1 MLVACTLLASCG
13 GGGSSEDSRTKVPS
27 RAPAP
32 LCGALSPRITGR
44 VGAGAATALSGLAAS
59 RSQPGVLWAHN
70 DSGASARLLALAP
83 HGRLRGEVAV
93 TGAENRDWE
102 DISLGPGP
110 GGRDALFVAD
120 IGDNDAVRPTV
131 FIYRVPEPRLS
142 GGAPT
147 ASAPAE
153 RLTLRYPDGAHDAE
167 TLLVDPSNGT
177 LAVVTKTF
185 GGDAFVYVAE
195 PPRAGTVTRLQ
206 RVGRVPL
213 PAGEAVTAGDVSADG
228 RTIVLRSYDRA
239 LVWSRRR
246 GESLTAALDRAPCAA
261 RADLA
266 GEGQGEALALTPDG
280 RAFFTVPE
288 GRRPALRRYAPG
300 R

>member
-1 MLVACTLLASCG
+1 MCAEL
-13 GGGSSEDSRTKVPS
+13 R
-27 RAPAP
+27 
-32 LCGALSPRITGR
+32 PRITGR
-44 VGAGAATALSGLAAS
+44 VDTSEATELSGLATS
-59 RSQPGVLWAHN
+59 QSQPGVLWAHN
-70 DSGASARLLALAP
+70 DSGAGPLLLALAP
-83 HGRLRGEVAV
+83 DGRLRGEVAV
-93 TGAENRDWE
+93 TRAENRDWE

-120 IGDNDAVRPTV
+120 IGDNDAQRPTV
-131 FIYRVPEPRLS
+131 IVYRVPEPGLS
-142 GGAPT
+142 AGAPS
-147 ASAPAE
+147 ASAPAG

-167 TLLVDPSNGT
+167 ALLVDPSDGT
-177 LAVVTKTF
+177 LAVVTKSF
-185 GGDAFVYVAE
+185 GGDAFVYVADR
-195 PPRAGTVTRLQ
+195 PRAGTVTGLR
-206 RVGRVPL
+206 RAGRVPV

-228 RTIVLRSYDRA
+228 RTIVLRTYDRA

-246 GESLTAALDRAPCAA
+246 GQSLAAALRREPCAA
-261 RADLA
+261 GADLA